1 MANIKNLQKAADRIL
16 EAIDNKEKIILYG
29 DADLDGVSAV
39 IIVKEAIQNLKG
51 KITEIYFP
59 DREKEGYGI
68 TPHALGCLKEFSP
81 ALLIALDCGISNFEE
96 IKKAHE
102 LGFEVIVIDHH
113 KILEKLP
120 EADIIVDPKQE
131 GDSYPFKELSTGGIA
146 FKLAELML
154 GDRMSEGLRDSFLE
168 LAGLST
174 MADKMPKE
182 EDNEYFIEEGLR
194 SLEDS
199 WRPGIQAM
207 FSMFSDLDYNR
218 YNRISKII
226 SILNVRDVEDGY
238 PSSYNVLTTSSLEKL
253 TEIISRLRRKNEERQ
268 EKMHRI
274 VDEVRERDA
283 RKAEPI
289 IFEGETYWDY
299 PLISAVA
306 SIISQDV
313 EKPVFLYKK
322 LDEESQGTV
331 RSPPGID
338 SVELMKKCKQYVETY
353 GGHPRASGFR
363 IKNEKLEKFKNCL
376 IENL

>member
-16 EAIDNKEKIILYG
+16 EAIENQEKIVLYG

-51 KITEIYFP
+51 KVAEIYFP

-68 TPHALGCLKEFSP
+68 TPHALECLKEFSP

-146 FKLAELML
+146 FKLAELIV

-238 PSSYNVLTTSSLEKL
+238 PSSYNVLTTSSPEKL

-268 EKMHRI
+268 EKMHQI

-289 IFEGETYWDY
+289 IFEGESYWDY

-331 RSPPGID
+331 RSPSDID

-363 IKNEKLEKFKNCL
+363 IKNEKIEQFKNCL